1 MKRPS
6 QEKFVVLSQ
15 ALKKDIVAGI
25 LTPQQATKRIRKLMG
40 MTQEEFAAFIKISL
54 RTLKDFE
61 RGVGNPTLTTM
72 QKIAGVFSLDVK
84 FSLMEE
90 YEDGGRAA
98 RKRWERQVGK
108 RGGNGRVKTDLDSLV
123 SQR

>member
-108 RGGNGRVKTDLDSLV
+108 RGGNGRVKTDLD
-123 SQR
+123 